1 VDFILELV
9 FNQKKSRSN
18 CPQGQVISS
27 SIVPK
32 WAQPELRSALLL
44 LDQPDMELHS
54 EDDFSG
60 IKFALAM
67 LIFWLCILTMF
78 FLAQ

>member
-1 VDFILELV
+1 
-9 FNQKKSRSN
+9 
-18 CPQGQVISS
+18 
-27 SIVPK
+27 
-32 WAQPELRSALLL
+32 
-44 LDQPDMELHS
+44 MELHS